1 MSVKMSLAMRQELRE
16 VVTRGFVV
24 KSNTNSTLHALEKRG
39 YVKIVRDEEASKRL
53 AFRWEPTE
61 AGKAFF

>member
-16 VVTRGFVV
+16 VVTKGFVI

-39 YVKIVRDEEASKRL
+39 YLKIVPDADASKRL
-53 AFRWEPTE
+53 CFRWEPTE